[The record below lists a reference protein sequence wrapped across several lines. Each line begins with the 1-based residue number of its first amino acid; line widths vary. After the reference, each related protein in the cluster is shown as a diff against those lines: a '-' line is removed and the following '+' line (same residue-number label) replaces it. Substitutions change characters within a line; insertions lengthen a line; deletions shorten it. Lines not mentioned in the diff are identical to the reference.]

1 MEDTSN
7 TKNSTYDPAK
17 ESKLPQG
24 LKKRRPKKL
33 NTILKKESRKL
44 NNNIPKER
52 KTSIKWDNQA
62 IESQTK
68 GKNDKKS
75 SDELKRISSTRYKNY
90 ISKGEEEEDEYL
102 QNLLKV
108 NQLKV
113 TDDIIKN
120 ILKKFNEPNE
130 FKKVRTFSTHINRA
144 YNSFPKLKV
153 IESTEDIKEDIKV
166 FDGVKDDESK
176 LTLKNTFINKF
187 HKEFIGNGY
196 EFYSDQDLKII

>member
-1 MEDTSN
+1 MEDSSN
-7 TKNSTYDPAK
+7 NKNSTYDPAK

-24 LKKRRPKKL
+24 LKKRRVKKL
-33 NTILKKESRKL
+33 NTILKKEPRVL
-44 NNNIPKER
+44 NNGVQKER
-52 KTSIKWDNQA
+52 KASIKWDNQA
-62 IESQTK
+62 IESQTR
-68 GKNDKKS
+68 GKNNKKY

-90 ISKGEEEEDEYL
+90 ISKGEEEEEDEYL

-130 FKKVRTFSTHINRA
+130 FKKSRTFSTHINRTF
-144 YNSFPKLKV
+144 NSFPKLKV
-153 IESTEDIKEDIKV
+153 IENTEDIKV

-176 LTLKNTFINKF
+176 LTMKNTFINKF
-187 HKEFIGNGY
+187 HKEFIGNGN
-196 EFYSDQDLKII
+196 EFYSDQDLKLI

>member
-7 TKNSTYDPAK
+7 NKNNLYDPAT

-33 NTILKKESRKL
+33 NTILKKESRVF
-44 NNNIPKER
+44 NNGIPKER
-52 KTSIKWDNQA
+52 KASIKWDNQA
-62 IESQTK
+62 IESQTR
-68 GKNDKKS
+68 GKNNKKY

-130 FKKVRTFSTHINRA
+130 PKKVRTFSTHINRT
-144 YNSFPKLKV
+144 YNSFPNLKV
-153 IESTEDIKEDIKV
+153 IETTENIKV

-187 HKEFIGNGY
+187 HKEFIGNGH
-196 EFYSDQDLKII
+196 EFYSDQDLKLI

>member
-1 MEDTSN
+1 MEDSSN
-7 TKNSTYDPAK
+7 NKNSTYDPAK

-24 LKKRRPKKL
+24 LKKRRVKKL
-33 NTILKKESRKL
+33 NTILKKEPRVL
-44 NNNIPKER
+44 NNGVQKER
-52 KTSIKWDNQA
+52 KASIKWDNQA
-62 IESQTK
+62 IESQTR
-68 GKNDKKS
+68 GKNNKKY

-90 ISKGEEEEDEYL
+90 ISKGEEEEEDEYL

-130 FKKVRTFSTHINRA
+130 FKKSRTFSTHINRTF
-144 YNSFPKLKV
+144 NSFPKLKV
-153 IESTEDIKEDIKV
+153 IENTEDIKV

-187 HKEFIGNGY
+187 HKEFIGNGN
-196 EFYSDQDLKII
+196 EFYSDQDLKLI

>member
-1 MEDTSN
+1 MEDTSK
-7 TKNSTYDPAK
+7 TKISTYDPAK

-33 NTILKKESRKL
+33 NTILKKESRVL
-44 NNNIPKER
+44 NNGIPKER
-52 KTSIKWDNQA
+52 KASIKWDNQA

-130 FKKVRTFSTHINRA
+130 VKKARTFSTHINRA
-144 YNSFPKLKV
+144 FNCFPKLKV
-153 IESTEDIKEDIKV
+153 IESTEDIKV

-187 HKEFIGNGY
+187 HKEFIGNGN